1 MLSTL
6 QFDNCATVLLSL
18 FDCVPWCPCISL
30 AGAWDAICAPA
41 RVARKEYEGCV
52 FQCTIRQLDNASLHS
67 VQTVCYT
74 IEFGNQIRLSLLEA
88 VARLKRTS
96 HEQPRL

>member
-1 MLSTL
+1 MKDVYFNALSDNLITL
-6 QFDNCATVLLSL
+6 RFT
-18 FDCVPWCPCISL
+18 
-30 AGAWDAICAPA
+30 
-41 RVARKEYEGCV
+41 RYK
-52 FQCTIRQLDNASLHS
+52 H

-88 VARLKRTS
+88 LARLKRTS